1 MQYYA
6 PAVHSLSCSAT
17 AACRSAGVQF
27 VSRQS
32 VASAWNCGDEHTQLT
47 FVLLLKSQP
56 RHRTSTSA

>member
-32 VASAWNCGDEHTQLT
+32 VASAWNCADEHTQLT
-47 FVLLLKSQP
+47 FVLF
-56 RHRTSTSA
+56 